1 MIVANGP
8 PTAEGGIH
16 RPERKNERKSNPA
29 DMPLA
34 IVCDGATAATISP
47 RENIAAIERMIE
59 STKYGMLT
67 VSGAP
72 NISSL
77 PKMTIKIDAKAST
90 RLRTS

>member
-1 MIVANGP
+1 MIVASGP
-8 PTAEGGIH
+8 PSRAGCIQS
-16 RPERKNERKSNPA
+16 PERKSMRNIRNPVR
-29 DMPLA
+29 MEA
-34 IVCDGATAATISP
+34 IVCVGATAATTSP
-47 RENIAAIERMIE
+47 RENIAAIERIIE